1 MDDGLID
8 DRVVY
13 QIEESRSDNTCEA
26 FCPELDIIGFG
37 DTPEEAR
44 EALREQVS
52 SYLQDCAD
60 LGILDEV
67 LIEAGFYDNGESWT
81 SNLVVPVGDP
91 KITIF
96 DSETGLIGELGFDE

>member
-1 MDDGLID
+1 MDEGLID

-37 DTPEEAR
+37 DTQEEAR
-44 EALREQVS
+44 EALRGQVS

-96 DSETGLIGELGFDE
+96 DSETGLIGGLGFDE

>member
-1 MDDGLID
+1 MDEGLID

-26 FCPELDIIGFG
+26 FCSELDIIGFG
-37 DTPEEAR
+37 DTQEEAR
-44 EALREQVS
+44 EALRGQVS

-96 DSETGLIGELGFDE
+96 DSETGLIGGLGFDE

>member
-81 SNLVVPVGDP
+81 SNLVVAGGRP
-91 KITIF
+91 
-96 DSETGLIGELGFDE
+96 

>member
-1 MDDGLID
+1 MDEGLID

-37 DTPEEAR
+37 DTQEEAR
-44 EALREQVS
+44 EALRGQVS

-96 DSETGLIGELGFDE
+96 DSETGLIGGLGFDQ

>member
-67 LIEAGFYDNGESWT
+67 LTEAGFYDTGESWT

-96 DSETGLIGELGFDE
+96 DSETGLIGGLGFDE